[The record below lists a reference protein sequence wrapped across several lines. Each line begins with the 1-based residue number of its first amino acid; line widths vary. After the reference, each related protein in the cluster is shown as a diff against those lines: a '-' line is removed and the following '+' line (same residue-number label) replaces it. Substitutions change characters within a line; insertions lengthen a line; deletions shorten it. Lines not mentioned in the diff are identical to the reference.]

1 MAYFPIF
8 INVENVKVLV
18 IGLGCIAAR
27 RINVLKNFGAEITV
41 ITKEVKTNVEN
52 IDIKIKEF
60 EEDDIKEIYDIVI
73 AATDNNAVNK
83 NIIKLAKEKNIK
95 YYNSISD
102 KNDNNFFFPA
112 VIENDEIVC
121 CLTSKNGLN
130 HKIAKQY
137 ADILRNTLCVEKKAE

>member
-27 RINVLKNFGAEITV
+27 RINVLKNFGEEINV

-121 CLTSKNGLN
+121 GLTSKNGLN

>member
-121 CLTSKNGLN
+121 GLTSKNGLD